1 MKYFFALSFISLLS
15 FSCSREG
22 TGGKANVIVY
32 PSHHAAPI
40 INHVGYPDTV
50 YVKFNTTDLP
60 GTKPSD
66 FDVYFVGDPR
76 TDYINCTNLKWGDY
90 YFYVAGFDSSIMSR
104 VIGGAHIKI
113 RQRDKRSIQN
123 ANISVLE

>member
-1 MKYFFALSFISLLS
+1 MKYIFSLFFICLIS

-22 TGGKANVIVY
+22 TGGNANVVVY
-32 PSHHAAPI
+32 PSHHSTPI

-66 FDVYFVGDPR
+66 YDTYFVGDPR
-76 TDYINCTNLKWGDY
+76 TDHVTCSNLKWGDY
-90 YFYVAGFDSSIMSR
+90 FFYVAGFDSSIMSR

-113 RQRDKRSIQN
+113 RQRDKKDTQN
-123 ANISVLE
+123 ASISVTE